1 MYHIMQVPFR
11 IIAKSQA
18 LSLFRDNCAKMDF
31 TVAKTVERCVLRAT
45 IRAALADDS
54 DLIIG
59 ENNGLT
65 LQSMEV
71 PFWKPGFS

>member
-1 MYHIMQVPFR
+1 MYHIIQVPFR

-18 LSLFRDNCAKMDF
+18 PSLFCDNFAKMYF
-31 TVAKTVERCVLRAT
+31 TVAKTVEQSVLRAT
-45 IRAALADDS
+45 IRATVADDS

-59 ENNGLT
+59 ENNGST

-71 PFWKPGFS
+71 PFWKPGFF